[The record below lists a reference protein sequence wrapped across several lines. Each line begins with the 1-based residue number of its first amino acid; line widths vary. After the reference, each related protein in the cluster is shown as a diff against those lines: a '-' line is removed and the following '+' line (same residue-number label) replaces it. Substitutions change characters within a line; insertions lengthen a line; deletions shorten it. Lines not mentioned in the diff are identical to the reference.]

1 MEEEGEGPG
10 GDKTPLLYQ
19 VLLFFFFF
27 S

>member
-1 MEEEGEGPG
+1 MEEEGEGP